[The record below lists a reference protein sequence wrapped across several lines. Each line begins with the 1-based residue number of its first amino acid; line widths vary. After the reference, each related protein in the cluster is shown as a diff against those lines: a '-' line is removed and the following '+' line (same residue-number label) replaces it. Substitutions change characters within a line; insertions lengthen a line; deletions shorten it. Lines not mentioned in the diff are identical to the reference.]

1 MGDTPVVSAGSRRRE
16 SAAAVR
22 ETGDVRDFFSE
33 RQEQL
38 RRETRGRYG
47 RKAVLTRKI
56 EGGTD
61 PRPPLFPGRNA
72 PSAEKAENIT
82 KTGSLIRSPLP
93 EQREKVK
100 KRLVLIY

>member
-1 MGDTPVVSAGSRRRE
+1 MGDTPVVSADSRRRE

-22 ETGDVRDFFSE
+22 ETGNVRDFFPE

-38 RRETRGRYG
+38 RRESRGRYG
-47 RKAVLTRKI
+47 RKAVLTRQI
-56 EGGTD
+56 EGLRGHRV
-61 PRPPLFPGRNA
+61 PFLRGNA